1 MDNKVM
7 RRTILLF
14 LVIIITMITGALVF
28 RTKLVA
34 AGCSWFLARNGFHS
48 INVVVR
54 ELDTRHVL
62 IDHLY
67 FSFSPE
73 DQQIDCHLEQANI
86 TFEPIRL
93 LQGWINEVAILQVA
107 IHRQISEE
115 KTPPP
120 SPDLPR
126 LIDHL
131 WADWQSLIPLRTLE
145 IDAFHLSG
153 AGIPPALQQPFD
165 LSLTNN
171 GILQLKSSTGKG
183 EKGAGVGLEIKK
195 TSGRL
200 VLNLKVDGVGEAR
213 MALIEEEHKFI
224 TNFAVEL
231 KKIYP
236 LLNQFGM
243 PDIPPLSQIKS
254 GHLAG
259 TISGDL
265 SQLPPE
271 SLTVKAHLDKFSTTD
286 VTAGEAGLYL
296 KLQWMKE
303 ENGYFLH
310 PGSLI
315 ELTAV
320 HIPGLSLQQG
330 NFELAGII
338 GREEAGIN
346 FQLDGASSWQ
356 LNQLRGKD
364 IAAEQLQ
371 CTPNISGTISP
382 GVSIVWFAPSFFCTG
397 QKIAAKQ
404 LHIPKLT
411 LQAGQEN
418 RLEIRENPAL
428 TWSLDESD
436 WLLDIPRIK
445 KSDLLLDLQP
455 FSFTIGHLGNTNGYL
470 NIDGRIAVSEVA
482 LSKGMDQTAI
492 RDLSAQVFI
501 GKDQIK
507 ASGTFSPGEFGQPV
521 AVNIDHVLSTE
532 RGTLSLQTQKP
543 LHLSKEHPASSLL
556 AAWPYSFDADGGK
569 LTLKLDAG
577 WAKEKPFTAQAAI
590 NLDSVS
596 GKWKELTFSGLS
608 LQHNL
613 EFFPTIA
620 SLDSMQLSLDVLNI
634 GVPVTDI
641 NARLHLSKDSE
652 GIDVAMEQCA
662 FTLFDS
668 YFTVEPFLY
677 RTADQTSRIR
687 VKLQHL
693 DLAIAVPYQKVK
705 GLEVSGSVDGMLP
718 LEISPDGLRI
728 EDGALWQNG
737 PGTISYRPEDST
749 AMKRAGLP
757 DFVIKAME
765 DFQYDSLQ
773 TKVSYQPDGQLDLS
787 IQLQGKSPRIDTN
800 RPIHLNLNVEQNL
813 LYLLKSLRYSG
824 LISQEI
830 EKSIQKSMDGPEQ
843 VK

>member
-1 MDNKVM
+1 M
-7 RRTILLF
+7 RRTVFLF
-14 LVIIITMITGALVF
+14 FVIIITMITGALVF

-62 IDHLY
+62 IDHLD

-73 DQQIDCHLEQANI
+73 DQQIDCRLEQANI
-86 TFEPIRL
+86 TFEPVRL

-107 IHRQISEE
+107 IHRQVSE
-115 KTPPP
+115 KKSPPS

-131 WADWQSLIPLRTLE
+131 LADWQSRIPLGTLE

-165 LSLTNN
+165 LTLTNN
-171 GILQLKSSTGKG
+171 GILQLKSNIGKG
-183 EKGAGVGLEIKK
+183 KKGAGVGLEMKK

-200 VLNLKVDGVGEAR
+200 VLNLKVDGVGETR

-243 PDIPPLSQIKS
+243 PDVPPLSQVKS

-265 SQLPPE
+265 SQLPPG
-271 SLTVKAHLDKFSTTD
+271 SFTVKAHLDKFSTAD
-286 VTAGEAGLYL
+286 VAAGGADLYL
-296 KLQWMKE
+296 KLQRMKE
-303 ENGYFLH
+303 NNGYLLD
-310 PGSLI
+310 PDSLI

-330 NFELAGII
+330 NFQLAGIV
-338 GREEAGIN
+338 RAEEAGIS
-346 FQLDGASSWQ
+346 FQLDDASLQ
-356 LNQLRGKD
+356 LNQLKGGD
-364 IAAEQLQ
+364 IAAGQLQ

-382 GVSIVWFAPSFFCTG
+382 GASFVRFDPTFFCTG
-397 QKIAAKQ
+397 QEIVAKQ
-404 LHIPKLT
+404 FHIPKLT

-418 RLEIRENPAL
+418 KLEVRKNPAL

-436 WLLDIPRIK
+436 WFLDIPRVK
-445 KSDLLLDLQP
+445 KNDLLLGLQP

-470 NIDGRIAVSEVA
+470 NLDGRIAVSEVS
-482 LSKGMDQTAI
+482 LSKGMYQSAI
-492 RDLSAQVFI
+492 RDLSTQVFLS
-501 GKDQIK
+501 KDQIK
-507 ASGTFSPGEFGQPV
+507 ASGTFFPGEFGQLV

-532 RGTLSLQTQKP
+532 KGSLFLQTQKL

-556 AAWPYSFDADGGK
+556 VGWPYSFDADGGK
-569 LTLKLDAG
+569 LNLKLDAG
-577 WAKEKPFTAQAAI
+577 WAREKPFTAEAAI

-596 GKWKELTFSGLS
+596 GRWKELTFSGLS

-613 EFFPTIA
+613 KLLPTIA

-634 GVPVTDI
+634 GVPVTDMD
-641 NARLHLSKDSE
+641 ARLHLSKDSQ
-652 GIDVAMEQCA
+652 GIGVAMEQCT

-668 YFTVEPFLY
+668 YFAVEPFSY

-687 VKLQHL
+687 IKLQHL

-705 GLEVSGSVDGMLP
+705 GLEVSGLVDGMLP
-718 LEISPDGLRI
+718 LEISSDGLRI
-728 EDGALWQNG
+728 EDGAIWQNG
-737 PGTISYRPEDST
+737 PGAISYRPEDST
-749 AMKRAGLP
+749 AMKKAGLP
-757 DFVIKAME
+757 DLVIKAME
-765 DFQYDSLQ
+765 DFQYHTLQ
-773 TKVSYQPDGQLDLS
+773 TKVNYQPDGQLDLS

-813 LYLLKSLRYSG
+813 LYLLKSLRYGG
-824 LISQEI
+824 LITQEI
-830 EKSIQKSMDGPEQ
+830 EKTIQKSMDGPEQ